1 MSFDTSAFDH
11 PQLNQV
17 HVENQ
22 RVVTNSHIKD
32 ANYDNTFHSVSN
44 YAYYCYRKYYSFFL

>member
-1 MSFDTSAFDH
+1 MSFDASAFDH
-11 PQLNQV
+11 PQFNQV
-17 HVENQ
+17 HVEKQ